1 MQIGTILYA
10 TDFSDASAAAARYA
24 AELASKLGAVVLVFH
39 AFEPIVPGDVYGA
52 VEVGQINDELRRFA
66 RSRTDELVKWFEDQ
80 HVSARG
86 VIADGYA
93 ARTIV
98 AGADGVADL
107 IVMGTHGRGALSR
120 LLLGSVAER
129 VVRTATC
136 PVLTV
141 HEPGTPR
148 RRSRRPPRKL
158 RRAA

>member
-10 TDFSDASAAAARYA
+10 TDFSDASVAAARYA
-24 AELASKLGAVVLVFH
+24 AELASKLGARVIVFH

-52 VEVGQINDELRRFA
+52 VEVGQINSELRRFA
-66 RSRTDELVKWFEDQ
+66 RSRTDELVKWFEEQ
-80 HVSARG
+80 RVAARG
-86 VIADGYA
+86 VVADGYA

-98 AGADGVADL
+98 ASADGVADL

-141 HEPGTPR
+141 HEPSAPR
-148 RRSRRPPRKL
+148 RRARRPPRKL